1 MLKFLD
7 HIQKYLFWWIAG
19 VIASGLAVVYLWGGY
34 PFSST
39 ICVVAALVMIYPSL
53 VPLAF
58 DKLPASL
65 KQHYRIILLS
75 VFMNFVILP
84 ALAYLIGAMFLEQ
97 EPVLRLGLILLALLP
112 GGGMVTT
119 WAMKSEAD
127 MPTTIGI
134 VLTNLLVAIVAVPF
148 GVSFFINFF
157 SLEQVKKASAA
168 AVCTLG
174 QATGGWLSCGLGTGT
189 VSPLKIAVPILI
201 VVIIP
206 LVMAYLTQEIIK
218 SNKDEAYFEKVKI
231 IFGKLSNLGL
241 LIVLFILMTLKNN
254 RVIFDNPRILVDI
267 FVPLILLY
275 LTAFGLIF
283 LLYRTF
289 RNKAVGRAFVWG
301 SYLRYITLALGMAI
315 SLVFQDERL
324 AMLTTVIVLAY
335 FIQIPSSFLLVKILK
350 KY

>member
-7 HIQKYLFWWIAG
+7 HIQKYLFWWLAG
-19 VIASGLAVVYLWGGY
+19 VIGSGLAVVYFWGGY
-34 PFSST
+34 TFSSS

-65 KQHYRIILLS
+65 KHYRIILLS

-84 ALAYLIGAMFLEQ
+84 GLAYLIGAMLLDQ

-148 GVSFFINFF
+148 GLSFFINFF
-157 SLEQVKKASAA
+157 GLEQVQKASAS
-168 AVCTLG
+168 AVCALG
-174 QATGGWLSCGLGTGT
+174 QATGGVFSCSLGTGT
-189 VSPLKIAVPILI
+189 VSPMKIAVPILI

-206 LVMAYLTQEIIK
+206 LIMAYVTQQIIK
-218 SNKDEAYFEKVKI
+218 SNKDEAYFDKVKI
-231 IFGKLSNLGL
+231 TFGKLSNLGL
-241 LIVLFILMTLKNN
+241 LIVLFILMALKNN
-254 RVIFDNPRILVDI
+254 HIIFDNPRILVDI
-267 FVPLILLY
+267 FVPLVLLY

-289 RNKAVGRAFVWG
+289 HNKEVGRAFVWG
-301 SYLRYITLALGMAI
+301 AI
-315 SLVFQDERL
+315 CATSRWLW
-324 AMLTTVIVLAY
+324 AW
-335 FIQIPSSFLLVKILK
+335 PSPWCSRTNAWRC
-350 KY
+350 